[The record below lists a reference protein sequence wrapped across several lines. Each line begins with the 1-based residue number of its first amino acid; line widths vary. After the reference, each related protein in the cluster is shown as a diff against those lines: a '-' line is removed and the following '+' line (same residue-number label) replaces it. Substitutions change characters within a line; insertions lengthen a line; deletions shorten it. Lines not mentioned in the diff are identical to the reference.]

1 MNFLGLLYNN
11 NMKNKLTQIGRRF
24 AKQQIIFITLVVL
37 LSSIITWFIWDSL
50 YATSVLTGGIVAL
63 IPQIVFAIKA
73 FKYAGANASKK
84 VVDSFFSG
92 VKLKMILT
100 AVLFAL
106 SFKFLVL
113 LPIPFFCMFC
123 VVMLLPLL
131 TPLFIKNNG

>member
-1 MNFLGLLYNN
+1 
-11 NMKNKLTQIGRRF
+11 MKNKLTRVGRKF

-37 LSSIITWFIWDSL
+37 FASIVTWFL
-50 YATSVLTGGIVAL
+50 LGELQAKSVLTGGVVAL
-63 IPQIVFAIKA
+63 IPQTVFAIKA
-73 FKYAGANASKK
+73 FKYAGASASKL

-100 AVLFAL
+100 AFLFAL

-113 LPIPFFCMFC
+113 LPIPFFSMFC

>member
-73 FKYAGANASKK
+73 FKYAGANASRK